1 MKKEVKIFAIH
12 TEEESLCKESEEK
25 LSTLI
30 NGGWEIITANE
41 KVAILQK
48 ELMETSG

>member
-1 MKKEVKIFAIH
+1 MKKEVKIFSIC
-12 TEEESLCKESEEK
+12 TEEDKCKESEEK
-25 LSTLI
+25 LSSLI
-30 NGGWEIITANE
+30 NGGWEIITAND